1 MHILWQTIHHTLSS
15 WPTSLSLCRTTTPAS
30 ASWPTALTAPSGG
43 ACKDGQWVVVKALQP
58 PYRGCAQYEM
68 SLRKEYDILSMFDS
82 PYVVKVYSYGDVAG
96 YGSCIVMEWID
107 GVTLKE

>member
-1 MHILWQTIHHTLSS
+1 
-15 WPTSLSLCRTTTPAS
+15 
-30 ASWPTALTAPSGG
+30 
-43 ACKDGQWVVVKALQP
+43 
-58 PYRGCAQYEM
+58 M

-82 PYVVKVYSYGDVAG
+82 PYVVKVYSYGDIAG